1 MTSLGNYASA
11 SVLSCNTLVAKN
23 YTPQNI
29 LTPVYGIFDLSQ
41 DVPTGDAELLILDN
55 IQERSPSLVKGIT
68 LVNGNSFIVSQP
80 GIYKVEVLLE
90 GRANGGSILQT
101 RSRVV
106 LGAGLVAQRG
116 GYDFQNSGSAAIA
129 VKSIFYTAVFE
140 ITDPATQNIQ
150 IQEQGGISSGGTMNW
165 KATESQIYISKLV

>member
-11 SVLSCNTLVAKN
+11 SVLECNTLIAKN
-23 YTPQNI
+23 YTPENT
-29 LTPVYGIFDLSQ
+29 LTSVYGIFDLSEN
-41 DVPTGDAELLILDN
+41 VPTGGGTLEILNN

-68 LVNGNSFIVSQP
+68 LVNGDSFIVSQA

-90 GRANGGSILQT
+90 GRAGSGNIIQT

-106 LGAGLVAQRG
+106 LGAGLVVQRG
-116 GYDFQNSGSAAIA
+116 GHDFQSSPTNISVRSLY
-129 VKSIFYTAVFE
+129 YTAVFE

-150 IQEQGGISSGGTMNW
+150 IQVQGAVTGGGSMNW
-165 KATESQIYISKLV
+165 IATESQIFISKLV

>member
-11 SVLSCNTLVAKN
+11 SVLSCNDLIVRNFTN
-23 YTPQNI
+23 M

-41 DVPTGDAELLILDN
+41 NVVTGTGSLLILDK
-55 IQERSPSLVKGIT
+55 IKERSSSLVRGIT
-68 LVNGNSFIVSQP
+68 LVNGNSFIVSQS

-90 GRANGGSILQT
+90 GRANSGNIIQT

-106 LGAGLVAQRG
+106 LGAGLVVQRG
-116 GYDFQNSGSAAIA
+116 GHDFQSSPTNIS
-129 VKSIFYTAVFE
+129 VRSIYYTAIFE

-150 IQEQGGISSGGTMNW
+150 IQQQGAVTGGGSMSW
-165 KATESQIYISKLV
+165 VATESQIFISKLV

>member
-1 MTSLGNYASA
+1 MTSLGNYATA
-11 SVLSCNTLVAKN
+11 SVLDCNTLIAKN
-23 YTPQNI
+23 YTPQNT
-29 LTPVYGIFDLSQ
+29 LTSVYGIFDLSQ
-41 DVPTGDAELLILDN
+41 NVPTGTGQLLILNN

-68 LVNGNSFIVSQP
+68 LENGNSFIVSQA

-90 GRANGGSILQT
+90 GRAGSGSIIQT

-116 GYDFQNSGSAAIA
+116 GHDFQSSPTNIS
-129 VKSIFYTAVFE
+129 VRSIFYTAVFE

-150 IQEQGGISSGGTMNW
+150 IQQQGAVTAGGSMNW
-165 KATESQIYISKLV
+165 IATESQIYISKLV